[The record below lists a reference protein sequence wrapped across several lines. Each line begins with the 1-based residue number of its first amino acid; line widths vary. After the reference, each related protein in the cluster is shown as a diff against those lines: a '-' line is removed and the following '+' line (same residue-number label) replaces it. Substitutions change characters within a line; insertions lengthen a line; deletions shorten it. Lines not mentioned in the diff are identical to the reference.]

1 MRNLLSQFL
10 SRCVAMLGSIMLTFV
25 LGSGT
30 QAQTFQVLH
39 DFGVAAGDG
48 NFPSSPLLKDSA
60 GNLYGTT
67 GFGGAH
73 NWGTVFR
80 LSPTSTGGFTET
92 ILYSFKGG
100 SADGAYP
107 QGTLVRDSVGNL
119 YGVTQ
124 NGGITGTGCG
134 VTTPNPGCGVVFR
147 LHPTTTGG
155 WAETVLHR
163 FTGTDG
169 GTSFAGLVQDSKGN
183 FYGATSVGGSAGRGT
198 VFKLSHTSTGW
209 KEIVLHSF
217 TGGADGAEPM
227 MFQTALTLD
236 GLGNIYG
243 SAYSGGSSTVNAGV
257 IFELIPQ
264 TSGAWTEKI
273 LHTFQ
278 SGADGSEPLTG
289 VILDKSGNVYG
300 TTLKGGT
307 QLGSGVVFKLTA
319 ANGYTKTVL
328 HNFNALTDPAR
339 SNAHGVFFDA
349 NGNLFGTTEYALYEL
364 TPAPTDWTETL
375 LWSFDGE
382 VPVYAPAIMD
392 AQGHIWG
399 TTLVGGL
406 ANGGIAWEFI
416 P

>member
-1 MRNLLSQFL
+1 
-10 SRCVAMLGSIMLTFV
+10 
-25 LGSGT
+25 
-30 QAQTFQVLH
+30 
-39 DFGVAAGDG
+39 
-48 NFPSSPLLKDSA
+48 
-60 GNLYGTT
+60 
-67 GFGGAH
+67 
-73 NWGTVFR
+73 
-80 LSPTSTGGFTET
+80 
-92 ILYSFKGG
+92 
-100 SADGAYP
+100 
-107 QGTLVRDSVGNL
+107 
-119 YGVTQ
+119 
-124 NGGITGTGCG
+124 
-134 VTTPNPGCGVVFR
+134 
-147 LHPTTTGG
+147 
-155 WAETVLHR
+155 VLHR

-169 GTSFAGLVQDSKGN
+169 GTSFAGLVEDSKGN
-183 FYGATSVGGSAGRGT
+183 FYGATSVGGSAGLGT

-209 KEIVLHSF
+209 KETVLHSF
-217 TGGADGAEPM
+217 TGGADGASPM
-227 MFQTALTLD
+227 TFQTALTLD

-243 SAYSGGSSTVNAGV
+243 STYNGGGAANGGV

-349 NGNLFGTTEYALYEL
+349 NGTLFGTTEYALYEL
-364 TPAPTDWTETL
+364 TPAPTEWTETL
-375 LWSFDGE
+375 LWDFDGE

-399 TTLVGGL
+399 TTLVGGQAL
-406 ANGGIAWEFI
+406 GGIAWEFI

>member
-1 MRNLLSQFL
+1 MRNLLPQFL
-10 SRCVAMLGSIMLTFV
+10 SRCVAVLGSIMLTFV
-25 LGSGT
+25 LASGA

-48 NFPSSPLLKDSA
+48 NLPSSPLLKDSA

-80 LSPTSTGGFTET
+80 LSPTGTGSFTET

-375 LWSFDGE
+375 LWDFDGE
-382 VPVYAPAIMD
+382 VPVYAPAMMD

>member
-1 MRNLLSQFL
+1 MRNLLPQFL
-10 SRCVAMLGSIMLTFV
+10 SRCVAVLGTIMLTLV
-25 LGSGT
+25 LGSGM

-48 NFPSSPLLKDSA
+48 NLPSSPLLKDSA

-80 LSPTSTGGFTET
+80 LSPTSTGSFTET

-227 MFQTALTLD
+227 MFQTALTID

>member
-1 MRNLLSQFL
+1 
-10 SRCVAMLGSIMLTFV
+10 MLGSIMLTFV

-80 LSPTSTGGFTET
+80 LSPTSTGSFTET

>member
-1 MRNLLSQFL
+1 MRNLLPQFL
-10 SRCVAMLGSIMLTFV
+10 SRCVAVLGSIMLTFV
-25 LGSGT
+25 LASGA

-48 NFPSSPLLKDSA
+48 NLPSSPLLKDSA

-80 LSPTSTGGFTET
+80 LSPTSTGSFTET